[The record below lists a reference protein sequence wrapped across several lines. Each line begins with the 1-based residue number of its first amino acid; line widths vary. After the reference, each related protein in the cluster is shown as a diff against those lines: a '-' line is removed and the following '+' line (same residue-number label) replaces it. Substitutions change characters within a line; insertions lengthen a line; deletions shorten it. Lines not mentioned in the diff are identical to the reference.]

1 MGRIEKIVVLTVL
14 FLVALILAVSLNQKS
29 DKNNGASSS
38 GAQTPAAGTDGKRML
53 DANVQPEPPAAAP
66 NPATA
71 KPPVDASGASS
82 LEPKTPIGAPV
93 SAAPKPTVPELSP
106 AAAST
111 TGFKTMDG
119 LENSRFPDMYVYKWK
134 AGDKIER
141 LAERY
146 LGSAKY
152 ADRLRMVNEGRNEG
166 NLMPGE
172 TFFVPTLE
180 SIAPPTPTIPQ
191 AKPAA
196 PGVAT
201 PAAPGQPIE
210 KPVAKGVTEDGFYV
224 VQKGDVLGT
233 IAQKVYGS
241 SKKWQKIFDANRDL
255 LKDANA
261 LKVGMKLRIPE

>member
-29 DKNNGASSS
+29 DKQGGAGAMAVGPGATPPTAGGAEDKSLLQSHVQEPQGPAS
-38 GAQTPAAGTDGKRML
+38 AAQTPHAG
-53 DANVQPEPPAAAP
+53 AP
-66 NPATA
+66 N
-71 KPPVDASGASS
+71 ASPID
-82 LEPKTPIGAPV
+82 PKTPVGTPV
-93 SAAPKPTVPELSP
+93 GSESKTIVPPLSP
-106 AAAST
+106 AASAT
-111 TGFKTMDG
+111 TLFKTMDG

-134 AGDKIER
+134 SGDKIDL

-152 ADRLRMVNEGRNEG
+152 ADRLRMVNEGRNES
-166 NLMPGE
+166 NLVAGE

-180 SIAPPTPTIPQ
+180 SIAPPAVVQQP
-191 AKPAA
+191 KPAA
-196 PGVAT
+196 PGTVA
-201 PAAPGQPIE
+201 QPSE
-210 KPVAKGVTEDGFYV
+210 KPAPKGLTEDGFYV

-233 IAQKVYGS
+233 IAQRVYGS

-255 LKDANA
+255 LKDANS